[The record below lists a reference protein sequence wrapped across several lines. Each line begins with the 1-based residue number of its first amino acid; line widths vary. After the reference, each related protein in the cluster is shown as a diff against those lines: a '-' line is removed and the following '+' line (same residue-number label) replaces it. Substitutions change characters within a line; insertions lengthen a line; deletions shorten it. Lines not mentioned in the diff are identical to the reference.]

1 MLCLNAMNTTN
12 VVSSNSGHD
21 EVHSMQHYVI
31 KFVSDLRQVCGFLRV
46 LWFPPPIKLDATILK
61 IYFAEMDFFLFIKLT
76 GNVMLKCYEFAKLIK
91 DHLTHLCMPH

>member
-1 MLCLNAMNTTN
+1 MGRFDFKFNNNGDIHPSAHGVFMELHSQDTATFKNN
-12 VVSSNSGHD
+12 VTSYYRF
-21 EVHSMQHYVI
+21 HSQ
-31 KFVSDLRQVCGFLRV
+31 
-46 LWFPPPIKLDATILK
+46 ILK